1 MVSPKTIISW
11 VLSPIGKILGFAGMV
26 LIAILTVF
34 AKGRQA
40 GRDAEKRRI
49 ETIQRKAGEE
59 VKKIEEKVK
68 NRTPSEQRKR
78 LGPWAEG

>member
-1 MVSPKTIISW
+1 MVALKW
-11 VLSPIGKILGFAGMV
+11 LLSPLGKILSFLGLV

-40 GRDAEKRRI
+40 GKQAERKRI

-59 VKKIEEKVK
+59 VKKIEQKVK
-68 NRTPSEQRKR
+68 SRSPSEQRKR
-78 LGPWAEG
+78 LKPWARD